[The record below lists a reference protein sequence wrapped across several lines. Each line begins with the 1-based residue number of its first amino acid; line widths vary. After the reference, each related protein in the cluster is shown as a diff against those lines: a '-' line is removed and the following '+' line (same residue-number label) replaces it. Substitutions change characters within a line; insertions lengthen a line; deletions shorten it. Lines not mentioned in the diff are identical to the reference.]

1 MASGGGVAAV
11 AAQVG
16 GVSVHYGNRDDV
28 ADSGAEP
35 ADALHGVTVHRGV
48 LRSASAMAGAAIV
61 PTRLVSGV
69 RVHVGGRAAAV
80 IGSGNAADAVVSDE
94 T

>member
-1 MASGGGVAAV
+1 MTAV
-11 AAQVG
+11 AAQVS

-48 LRSASAMAGAAIV
+48 LRSDSAMAGAAV
-61 PTRLVSGV
+61 VQTRLVSGV

-80 IGSGNAADAVVSDE
+80 IGGGTGDGAVVSDE